1 MIDMISM
8 FEYHTAVKIE
18 SKPQIFGTVTV
29 GERGQ
34 VAIPQE
40 AREQYNIQPGDKLL
54 VISGLFGGVAL
65 VPQDVV
71 SSALQGIFAEGLKAL
86 ETPAKASTK

>member
-8 FEYHTAVKIE
+8 FEYHTAMKIE

-34 VAIPQE
+34 VAIPQ
-40 AREQYNIQPGDKLL
+40 

-71 SSALQGIFAEGLKAL
+71 STALQGIFAEGLKAL